1 MHRFSPD
8 TIKLQRAQQVDKGQQ
23 LIRLLVMA
31 TTIDFLEMR
40 AFVAVVTVGSFTAA
54 AQRLDTDKA
63 RVSRT
68 VRRME
73 EKLGARLLNRSTRH
87 LSVTDVGRDYFE
99 RASSILAAA
108 EAAEAAVAQQAQ
120 EPQGRLKV
128 TAGVEFGT
136 TQVDAWIADFLQ
148 RWSKVSVE
156 TEYTNRL
163 IDLVHESFDVAI
175 RIGPLQDSGL
185 SARKLG
191 ELSYGLYA
199 SPEYLRSRPD
209 IQGVPDLADHD
220 LIMHTPRGRPS
231 WTLVNSN
238 QIEKIARTP
247 RCVVNNTITARNLA
261 LSGLGI
267 VQLPQYLALQHIGDG
282 TLEVVLPGW
291 ARSTVPVHAVFAST
305 RYMDPKVRR
314 FIDLCR
320 ERFRDNLSPSN

>member
-1 MHRFSPD
+1 M
-8 TIKLQRAQQVDKGQQ
+8 T
-23 LIRLLVMA
+23 
-31 TTIDFLEMR
+31 TTIDFAEMR
-40 AFVAVVTVGSFTAA
+40 AFIAVVTEGSFTAA
-54 AQRLDTDKA
+54 AERLDTDKA

-87 LSVTDVGRDYFE
+87 VSVTDVGRDYFE

-108 EAAEAAVAQQAQ
+108 EAAEAAVAQKAQ

-136 TQVDAWIADFLQ
+136 TQVDAWIADFLR

-156 TEYTNRL
+156 TEYTNRI

-175 RIGPLQDSGL
+175 RIGTLQDSGL

-199 SPEYLRSRPD
+199 SSEYLRNRPD
-209 IQGVPDLADHD
+209 LRDVEDLADHD
-220 LIMHTPRGRPS
+220 LIMHVPRGRPS
-231 WTLVNSN
+231 WSLVNGD
-238 QIEKIARTP
+238 QIEKITRTP

-267 VQLPQYLALQHIGDG
+267 VQLPRYLAGPHVAKGAL
-282 TLEVVLPGW
+282 TVVLPSW

-305 RYMDPKVRR
+305 RYMDPKVRG

-320 ERFRDNLSPSN
+320 ERFRADISLTN